1 MLRTIFNIFIFYSL
15 FILNSFSEE
24 LKITSDK
31 LEIDRSNKIS
41 IFTGNVYL
49 YNKDLKLWGE
59 KLTVFFNEEDDEIKE
74 IQAEKNVKIIK
85 QEITAFGDK
94 GFYIPQ
100 LNVVNLRG
108 NVEVQ
113 ENKNYVKCDE
123 LVLDIKNSTSI
134 MKSASSNRAEAFINN

>member
-74 IQAEKNVKIIK
+74 IHAEKNVKIIK
-85 QEITAFGDK
+85 QEI
-94 GFYIPQ
+94 
-100 LNVVNLRG
+100 
-108 NVEVQ
+108 
-113 ENKNYVKCDE
+113 NY
-123 LVLDIKNSTSI
+123 IKNGGSLVFHLPKFHI
-134 MKSASSNRAEAFINN
+134 INKMNYTEFLNKDFQEMAYKY

>member
-1 MLRTIFNIFIFYSL
+1 MLRTIFNIFIFYFL

-134 MKSASSNRAEAFINN
+134 MKSASSNRVEAFINN

>member
-74 IQAEKNVKIIK
+74 IHAEKNVKIIK

-100 LNVVNLRG
+100 LNVINLRG

-123 LVLDIKNSTSI
+123 LLLDIKNSTSI
-134 MKSASSNRAEAFINN
+134 MKSASSNRVEAFINN

>member
-31 LEIDRSNKIS
+31 LEIDHSNKIS

-100 LNVVNLRG
+100 LNVINLRG

-123 LVLDIKNSTSI
+123 LLLDIKNSTSI
-134 MKSASSNRAEAFINN
+134 MKSASSNRVEAFINN

>member
-100 LNVVNLRG
+100 LNVINLRG

-134 MKSASSNRAEAFINN
+134 MKSASSNRVEAFINN

>member
-134 MKSASSNRAEAFINN
+134 MKSASSNRVEAFINN